1 MAHRIEVTARSIIQ
15 PYRTQSYGVKYVN
28 TFARGTS
35 WSAAEL
41 QETSLYG
48 IKRYAVYYKRVAV
61 VHVPHTA
68 EPVTI
73 PLKDCMRDPKVDS
86 SLQSTLFLLPD
97 YTYTKMCLYMDDY
110 QPTDSIIKKFFG
122 LLSQHKLVLRMDSLG
137 HTVTTGY
144 AEVYAAP
151 SDFGP
156 SLAPLMCVP
165 NFTRMGRWSSLL
177 RREGLWASTSLS
189 A

>member
-1 MAHRIEVTARSIIQ
+1 MAHHIEVAARSIMQ
-15 PYRTQSYGVKYVN
+15 PYRTRTYGVKYVN

-35 WSAAEL
+35 WSDAEL
-41 QETSLYG
+41 QETSHG

-61 VHVPHTA
+61 VVIPHSA

-144 AEVYAAP
+144 AEVYAPP
-151 SDFGP
+151 SDFEP
-156 SLAPLMCVP
+156 SLAPLMRVP
-165 NFTRMGRWSSLL
+165 ILPGWDA
-177 RREGLWASTSLS
+177 GAHC
-189 A
+189 